1 MSKKTAIKSVDSCLI
16 FSSADESKKTLVLL
30 QEKALFFVLYAEKTA
45 LKSQQI
51 CTDFLIQSNNYVA
64 DVLGE
69 KVISRNNNRE
79 LDQELDSVL
88 KHRNVSQNLS
98 NYNIEYMR

>member
-1 MSKKTAIKSVDSCLI
+1 MDSCLI